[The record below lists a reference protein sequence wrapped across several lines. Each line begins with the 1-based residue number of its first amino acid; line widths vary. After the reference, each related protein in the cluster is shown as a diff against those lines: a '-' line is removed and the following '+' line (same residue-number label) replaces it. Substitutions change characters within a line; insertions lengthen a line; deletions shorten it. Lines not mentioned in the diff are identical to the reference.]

1 MNPFFGKKQNPSL
14 DDASIDAVLL
24 SYHISVDGSL
34 VSIAAFVEQ
43 IHTEKNRL
51 QLDLALPS
59 HVTKSPEV
67 ISDDLQQLLMPYGI
81 RQVKINLVWSLTGAD
96 HTGQIPAQS
105 KGLGALDAAQAERNI
120 DPKAAGKGGDLAS
133 KYAVQNHDPAYAR
146 AIKSSEFDVPQ
157 NLTERPSKTTD
168 PRATSKP
175 RAVSGAKPA
184 TEAPP
189 SHEGKP
195 QDALSMHP
203 RIKQVVLVSSAKGGV
218 GKSTTAVN
226 LALALQKSGLKTG
239 LLDADIYGPSV
250 PMLLGVRGQ
259 VPDVENDAFV
269 PIEAHGLAMLSIGNL
284 TGDDDTPIVWRGP
297 KATGAL
303 LQLFNQTNWPML
315 DVLIIDMPPGTGD
328 LQLTIAQ
335 RVKVTGALVVTTPQD
350 IACID
355 AKKGIAMFEKVGIPV
370 LGLIENMSMHVCEH
384 CGHESHVF
392 GEGGADQIAKLK
404 EVPVL
409 AKVPLNAQ
417 IRQNAD
423 RGYPSVLSQDSAAAV
438 YEALAEAVKSELSV
452 LESGGS
458 TKRFF

>member
-1 MNPFFGKKQNPSL
+1 MNPFFGKKNDQPSL

-24 SYHISVDGSL
+24 SYHIAIRGSL

-43 IHTEKNRL
+43 IHTEKRIL
-51 QLDLALPS
+51 QLDLSLPS
-59 HVTKSPEV
+59 DVTKSPEV
-67 ISDDLQQLLMPYGI
+67 IGDDLQQLLAPYGI
-81 RQVKINLVWSLTGAD
+81 KQVKINLVWSLDDMDQT
-96 HTGQIPAQS
+96 AQNSTQPDS
-105 KGLGALDAAQAERNI
+105 KQGFPEAALSDRSI
-120 DPKAAGKGGDLAS
+120 DPKAAGKGADLTS
-133 KYAVQNHDPAYAR
+133 KYAAKTHDPAYER
-146 AIKSSEFDVPQ
+146 AIRQSEFDVPQ
-157 NLTERPSKTTD
+157 DLSAQPKSKATD
-168 PRATSKP
+168 TKSA
-175 RAVSGAKPA
+175 
-184 TEAPP
+184 P
-189 SHEGKP
+189 SHSQKHSTPIPPNSDATP
-195 QDALSMHP
+195 QDALTIHP

-250 PMLLGVRGQ
+250 PMLLGARGQ
-259 VPDVENDAFV
+259 VPDVENESFV

-335 RVKVTGALVVTTPQD
+335 RVKVSGALVVTTPQD

-355 AKKGIAMFEKVGIPV
+355 AKKGIAMFEKVGIKV
-370 LGLIENMSMHVCEH
+370 LGLIENMSMHVCEN

-404 EVPVL
+404 GVPVL
-409 AKVPLNAQ
+409 AKVPLNAE
-417 IRQNAD
+417 IRKNAD
-423 RGYPSVLSQDSAAAV
+423 RGYPSVLAEDSAAPV
-438 YEALAEAVKSELSV
+438 YAALAEAVKNELAM
-452 LESGGS
+452 LESGS
-458 TKRFF
+458 ATPRFF

>member
-1 MNPFFGKKQNPSL
+1 MNPFFGKKQNLPSL

-24 SYHISVDGSL
+24 SYHIAIRGSL

-43 IHTEKNRL
+43 IHTEKRIL
-51 QLDLALPS
+51 QLDLSLPS
-59 HVTKSPEV
+59 DVTKSPEV
-67 ISDDLQQLLMPYGI
+67 IGDDLQQLLAPYGI
-81 RQVKINLVWSLTGAD
+81 KQVRINLVWSLSDMDQTA
-96 HTGQIPAQS
+96 QIPTQP
-105 KGLGALDAAQAERNI
+105 DAEHGSSDAPHADRSI
-120 DPKAAGKGGDLAS
+120 DPKAAGKGADLAS
-133 KYAVQNHDPAYAR
+133 KHAVQAHDPAYER
-146 AIKSSEFDVPQ
+146 AIRQSEFDVPQ
-157 NLTERPSKTTD
+157 DL
-168 PRATSKP
+168 A
-175 RAVSGAKPA
+175 AKPA
-184 TEAPP
+184 PRTADPEPKPRPKP
-189 SHEGKP
+189 SNPEKPDSDATP
-195 QDALSMHP
+195 QDALTIHP

-315 DVLIIDMPPGTGD
+315 DVLVIDMPPGTGD

-355 AKKGIAMFEKVGIPV
+355 AKKGIAMFEKVGIKV
-370 LGLIENMSMHVCEH
+370 LGLIENMSMHVCES

-404 EVPVL
+404 GVPVL
-409 AKVPLNAQ
+409 AKVPLNAE
-417 IRQNAD
+417 IRENAD
-423 RGYPSVLSQDSAAAV
+423 RGYPSVLAEDSAAPV
-438 YEALAEAVKSELSV
+438 YAALAEAVKNELAM
-452 LESGGS
+452 LESGS
-458 TKRFF
+458 ATPRFF

>member
-1 MNPFFGKKQNPSL
+1 MNPFFGKKQNLPSL

-24 SYHISVDGSL
+24 SYHIAIRGSL

-43 IHTEKNRL
+43 IHTEKHML

-59 HVTKSPEV
+59 DVTKSPEV
-67 ISDDLQQLLMPYGI
+67 IGDDLQQLLAPYGI
-81 RQVKINLVWSLTGAD
+81 KQVRINLVWSLSDMDQTA
-96 HTGQIPAQS
+96 QIPTQPDAEQGS
-105 KGLGALDAAQAERNI
+105 SGAPHADRSI
-120 DPKAAGKGGDLAS
+120 DPKAAGKGADLAS
-133 KYAVQNHDPAYAR
+133 QHAVQAHDPAYER
-146 AIKSSEFDVPQ
+146 AIRQSEFNVPQ
-157 NLTERPSKTTD
+157 DL
-168 PRATSKP
+168 A
-175 RAVSGAKPA
+175 AKPA
-184 TEAPP
+184 PKIADPEPQPRPKP
-189 SHEGKP
+189 SNPEKPDSDATP
-195 QDALSMHP
+195 QDALTIHP

-355 AKKGIAMFEKVGIPV
+355 AKKGIAMFEKVGIKV
-370 LGLIENMSMHVCEH
+370 LGLIENMSMHVCEN

-404 EVPVL
+404 GVPVL
-409 AKVPLNAQ
+409 AKVPLNAE
-417 IRQNAD
+417 IRENAD
-423 RGYPSVLSQDSAAAV
+423 RGYPSVLAEDSAAPV
-438 YEALAEAVKSELSV
+438 YAALAEAVKNELAM
-452 LESGGS
+452 LESGS
-458 TKRFF
+458 ATPRFF